1 MKAETVKNDM
11 TESSKWALS
20 AEPIVRGLLSDWH
33 LVPVEGKD
41 DTVSRIL
48 DTACGIDYLL
58 CSPTAPN
65 VYGVASRV
73 QYGKNYRTFTVRK
86 ERESGAETEYSK
98 RIKSIA
104 HGGLSPYYT
113 MQAYVEDGEISG
125 LAIVKTNDLMEYIE
139 RGFADQAKT
148 REDKAGQAKFY
159 VCGWDDMRR
168 AGYSVKEYRLVEAPE
183 GSNEKDK
190 QRAHNVCDGCDD
202 GSCCS
207 FCDMHPFKD
216 FDPLSYDE
224 DPHEYDFSNIHNI
237 CEVCDAVASLLGHEK
252 PAYCSF

>member
-1 MKAETVKNDM
+1 MKTETVKKDM
-11 TESSKWALS
+11 AESSKWALS

-86 ERESGAETEYSK
+86 ERDTGIETEYGK
-98 RIKSIA
+98 RTKSITN
-104 HGGLSPYYT
+104 GSISPYYT
-113 MQAYVEDGEISG
+113 MQAYVKDGQIIG

-139 RGFADQAKT
+139 RGFADEAKT
-148 REDKAGQAKFY
+148 REDKTGQAKFF
-159 VCGWDDMRR
+159 VCGWDDMRK
-168 AGYSVKEYRLVEAPE
+168 AGYSVKEYRVVEAASPE
-183 GSNEKDK
+183 DEDDTHDEYDFDELHDICEFCDAVSSLLGKEKP
-190 QRAHNVCDGCDD
+190 
-202 GSCCS
+202 SCCS
-207 FCDMHPFKD
+207 F
-216 FDPLSYDE
+216 
-224 DPHEYDFSNIHNI
+224 
-237 CEVCDAVASLLGHEK
+237 
-252 PAYCSF
+252 

>member
-1 MKAETVKNDM
+1 MKAETMKKDM
-11 TESSKWALS
+11 TESGKWVLS

-33 LVPVEGKD
+33 LVPVKGKD

-86 ERESGAETEYSK
+86 ERERA
-98 RIKSIA
+98 KSIA
-104 HGGLSPYYT
+104 HGGINPYYT

-125 LAIVKTNDLMEYIE
+125 LAIVKTHDLMEYIE
-139 RGFADQAKT
+139 RGFADQTKT

-159 VCGWDDMRR
+159 VCGWDDMRK
-168 AGYSVKEYRLVEAPE
+168 AGYSVKEYRLVENVPE
-183 GSNEKDK
+183 EST
-190 QRAHNVCDGCDD
+190 R
-202 GSCCS
+202 
-207 FCDMHPFKD
+207 
-216 FDPLSYDE
+216 
-224 DPHEYDFSNIHNI
+224 EYDFTNINDIYEI
-237 CEVCDAVASLLGHEK
+237 CDMVSSLLGRK
-252 PAYCSF
+252 QPYCTF